1 VSVPRNEAAN
11 VDGDEAAVSPILVWN
26 GLVARMR
33 RASGEPENPAQLEV
47 ESATRPRDRGEPRRS
62 GEGSKAQACP

>member
-1 VSVPRNEAAN
+1 MSVPRNETAH
-11 VDGDEAAVSPILVWN
+11 VDGDEAAASPILVWN

-47 ESATRPRDRGEPRRS
+47 ESATRPRDRGEPCRS
-62 GEGSKAQACP
+62 GEESETQAF

>member
-1 VSVPRNEAAN
+1 VSVPRNEAAK
-11 VDGDEAAVSPILVWN
+11 VGGDDAAAGSILVWN

-33 RASGEPENPAQLEV
+33 RASGEPETPAQLEV
-47 ESATRPRDRGEPRRS
+47 ESTTRPRDRGEPPRS